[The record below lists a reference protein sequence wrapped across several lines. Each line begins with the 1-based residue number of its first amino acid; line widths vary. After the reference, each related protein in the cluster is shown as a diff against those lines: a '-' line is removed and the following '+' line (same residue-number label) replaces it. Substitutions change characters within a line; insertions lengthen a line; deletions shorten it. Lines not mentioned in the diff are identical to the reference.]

1 MIQKARVT
9 SGTLLNDSGHI
20 SLHSAPQGT
29 FVCPIFLRCLNVQ
42 FAANVLEHAPV
53 TQSCDRGLGVG
64 LGVHACIENNPNSFL
79 FAAVNEFTFA
89 GGVEKLF

>member
-1 MIQKARVT
+1 MIRAF
-9 SGTLLNDSGHI
+9 SFAF
-20 SLHSAPQGT
+20 HSTGNFHLPA
-29 FVCPIFLRCLNVQ
+29 FLGCLNVQ

>member
-9 SGTLLNDSGHI
+9 SGTLLNDSGI
-20 SLHSAPQGT
+20 LFRILLHREL
-29 FVCPIFLRCLNVQ
+29 FICLIFLRCLNVQ

-89 GGVEKLF
+89 GGVKKLF

>member
-1 MIQKARVT
+1 M
-9 SGTLLNDSGHI
+9 
-20 SLHSAPQGT
+20 
-29 FVCPIFLRCLNVQ
+29 Q

-89 GGVEKLF
+89 GGVKKLF